1 MKEFSVKLVADDSVA
16 VSDGNLDCWL
26 QSVIDSDEDIVKVA
40 TEGQMYALRVAHK
53 DGHITID
60 SITTEDGAVFTID
73 VKGQLDRW
81 PTSGIMLT
89 MDNYLDKL
97 IEW

>member
-1 MKEFSVKLVADDSVA
+1 MKEFSVQLVADDSVA
-16 VSDGNLDCWL
+16 VSDGNLDYWL
-26 QSVIDSDEDIVKVA
+26 QLVIDSDESVVKVA

-53 DGHITID
+53 DGHITIT

-73 VKGQLDRW
+73 DKGYLNHY
-81 PTSGIMLT
+81 PASGIMST

-97 IEW
+97 IDW